1 MNQDRQQPASERSD
15 PGSTA
20 AAPNISPYISPP
32 HTTEQPTNVRYFI
45 IGVSVLMAFSLYLN
59 RVCLGEIVKTDQF
72 LNDVKLSKEEIGRIL
87 GAFFFTYA
95 LFQVPAGWVSDRFGA
110 RRMLAGYILVWSL
123 LTGLTGLMSSS
134 LGLLL
139 ARLIFGVAQA
149 GAYPTSAAIVRR
161 WVGAN
166 HRGRASSLVSFGGR
180 SGGMAAPTLTALCVV
195 YLGGWRQTLWLYG
208 ILGVAIAAL
217 YWWVV
222 RERPS
227 EHPRCNQAERDLIGR
242 PVDDRPPELS
252 EILPMLKA
260 CCLSTSLWLNSVA
273 QFCVNVGWAFLI
285 TWLPTYHKESKG
297 VDDSTGA
304 IMVSIVLAQG
314 MLGQLLGGVATDWS
328 VKTFGLRRGR
338 ILPISSACMIAGV
351 AYLSC
356 LGIDSAWGVVACCAV
371 VSLMTDVGNPS
382 IWAFMQ
388 DVGGRNTAAIH
399 GWANMWGNFGAAL
412 SSIMV
417 PWLMK
422 LGEGTAEQEGMG
434 NGLVFMACGGAF
446 FLAGFAA
453 LGMDATRPL
462 TVRQRPMGTEKL

>member
-1 MNQDRQQPASERSD
+1 MSDERQQPESEPSLQ
-15 PGSTA
+15 A
-20 AAPNISPYISPP
+20 SPYVSPP
-32 HTTEQPTNVRYFI
+32 HTAEQPTKVRYFI

-180 SGGMAAPTLTALCVV
+180 SGGMVAPYLTAMCVI

-208 ILGVAIAAL
+208 FLGVAIAAL

-227 EHPRCNQAERDLIGR
+227 EHPGSDNW
-242 PVDDRPPELS
+242 
-252 EILPMLKA
+252 K
-260 CCLSTSLWLNSVA
+260 
-273 QFCVNVGWAFLI
+273 
-285 TWLPTYHKESKG
+285 
-297 VDDSTGA
+297 
-304 IMVSIVLAQG
+304 
-314 MLGQLLGGVATDWS
+314 
-328 VKTFGLRRGR
+328 
-338 ILPISSACMIAGV
+338 
-351 AYLSC
+351 
-356 LGIDSAWGVVACCAV
+356 
-371 VSLMTDVGNPS
+371 
-382 IWAFMQ
+382 
-388 DVGGRNTAAIH
+388 
-399 GWANMWGNFGAAL
+399 
-412 SSIMV
+412 
-417 PWLMK
+417 
-422 LGEGTAEQEGMG
+422 
-434 NGLVFMACGGAF
+434 
-446 FLAGFAA
+446 
-453 LGMDATRPL
+453 
-462 TVRQRPMGTEKL
+462 